1 MRDTPLRHVAAVIF
15 AAQGLAHLVLFGT
28 GRQFAGFT
36 WEVHIVNLALAAV
49 WLVTALSLV
58 LRVRRAWYLQV
69 VAALVSVLHG
79 AVLLVPGNT
88 LAGLLFVA
96 AGAATARII
105 VPRVGMRL
113 GGWRGSEEPEAARLA
128 EEPGEH
134 ELGWPQV
141 LAH

>member
-69 VAALVSVLHG
+69 VASALTLLHG
-79 AVLLVPGNT
+79 FVLLVPGNT

-105 VPRVGMRL
+105 VPRVGMRVA
-113 GGWRGSEEPEAARLA
+113 GWHWSEEPEGAPLT
-128 EEPGEH
+128 EEPREH
-134 ELGWPQV
+134 EPGWPRV